1 MGQVGGMELGSR
13 ALTMN
18 QLSKLM
24 SQSTAISSF
33 GPATAESSRVRMIS
47 RILRLTDGE
56 PAYTAQIRTM
66 LWSEYCDAGAPLGRT
81 EEGML
86 VWWDRRMSD

>member
-1 MGQVGGMELGSR
+1 MELGVR
-13 ALTMN
+13 LATTN
-18 QLSKLM
+18 QLSESM
-24 SQSTAISSF
+24 PDATAISAFVPS
-33 GPATAESSRVRMIS
+33 TVESSRVRMTS

-56 PAYTAQIRTM
+56 PAYTAQIHSM
-66 LWSEYCDAGAPLGRT
+66 LWSEYCEAGAPLGRS

>member
-1 MGQVGGMELGSR
+1 MPDSA
-13 ALTMN
+13 AL
-18 QLSKLM
+18 SAFEP
-24 SQSTAISSF
+24 SA
-33 GPATAESSRVRMIS
+33 AESSRVRMTS

-66 LWSEYCDAGAPLGRT
+66 LWTEYCDAGAPLGRS

-86 VWWDRRMSD
+86 VWWDRRMTD